1 MSQELFKAEILPI
14 RDKLYHIAKK
24 MLVEEDEA
32 EDAVQ
37 EILLKLWHTR
47 NTLEKYDNLAAFAST
62 VTKNHCLD
70 RIKVLKR
77 TESLNETHY
86 IQETTENPYIILERK
101 STHDL
106 LQKIIKNLPTLQQAI
121 IKMKDIEEY
130 EVEEIAEITGTKVDA
145 VRVNLSRARKKV
157 REEYIKLTTL

>member
-62 VTKNHCLD
+62 VTKNH
-70 RIKVLKR
+70 
-77 TESLNETHY
+77 
-86 IQETTENPYIILERK
+86 
-101 STHDL
+101 
-106 LQKIIKNLPTLQQAI
+106 
-121 IKMKDIEEY
+121 
-130 EVEEIAEITGTKVDA
+130 
-145 VRVNLSRARKKV
+145 
-157 REEYIKLTTL
+157 